1 MAKTLANRFKQVL
14 PLVIS
19 HHQSAFLPRRLI
31 TDNVIVAYDALH
43 TMATRI
49 QGKKDFMAIKLDM
62 SKAYDRVEWNYLE
75 DIMRRLG
82 FEERWIEK
90 IMICVRTVSY
100 SVLINGRP
108 YGNIYP
114 SRGIRQ
120 GDPLSPRHCAIIW
133 IPWWV
138 GSGGAPNRR
147 TRRFLG

>member
-120 GDPLSPRHCAIIW
+120 GDPLSPRHCAII
-133 IPWWV
+133 
-138 GSGGAPNRR
+138 
-147 TRRFLG
+147 